1 MKSKLVALMI
11 ASGALAM
18 SGAALAGD
26 AAAGEGKAAMC
37 MDCHEPSEDFA
48 GLSADELAQG
58 GENCLLLIVVGDL

>member
-26 AAAGEGKAAMC
+26 AADGK
-37 MDCHEPSEDFA
+37 
-48 GLSADELAQG
+48 
-58 GENCLLLIVVGDL
+58 